1 MAVKNCCAAH
11 TAHAKS
17 EVLTLGSQTM
27 SSESKSGEVVII
39 KKYANRRLYNTS
51 TSSYITLDHLAQM
64 VKDNIDF
71 KVMDAKTGADLTH
84 AILTQ
89 IIMDEEAAGEQIL
102 PTNFLRQ
109 LISMYG
115 NSMQAFLPGYLEA
128 SMDHFRDNQA
138 KMRKAIEE
146 SIGTN
151 PLAQIA
157 QRNMEMFKAAAAAFV
172 PGTVGKDDE
181 KPATEGGELD
191 ALRSQMAEM
200 QKKLDELAK

>member
-1 MAVKNCCAAH
+1 MA
-11 TAHAKS
+11 
-17 EVLTLGSQTM
+17 
-27 SSESKSGEVVII
+27 SESKNGGTVII

-64 VKDNIDF
+64 VKENIDF

-89 IIMDEEAAGEQIL
+89 IIMEEEAAGEQML

-128 SMDHFRDNQA
+128 SMEHFRDNQA

-146 SIGTN
+146 SIGSN

-157 QRNMEMFKAAAAAFV
+157 QRNMEMLKAAAAAFV
-172 PGTVGKDDE
+172 PGAQPAGEAKAAEETDD
-181 KPATEGGELD
+181 LD
-191 ALRSQMAEM
+191 ALRKQMADM
-200 QKKLDELAK
+200 QKKLDQLSS